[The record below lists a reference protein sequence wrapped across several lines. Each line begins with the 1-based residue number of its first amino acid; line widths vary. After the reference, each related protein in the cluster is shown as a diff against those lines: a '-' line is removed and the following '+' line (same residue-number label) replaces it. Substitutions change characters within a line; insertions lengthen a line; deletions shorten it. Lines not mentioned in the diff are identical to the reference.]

1 MRQNSRCIDEII
13 LIMSMYCNTWKK
25 KYESKREHDSLV
37 AQYICILS
45 FSLHR
50 CDSTDVPADVTLVDH
65 GNITTRRSHL
75 CTEQLTLPE
84 KCQIL
89 TAQITTG
96 VLGTTM
102 MDK

>member
-1 MRQNSRCIDEII
+1 M
-13 LIMSMYCNTWKK
+13 
-25 KYESKREHDSLV
+25 

-45 FSLHR
+45 LSLHR